1 MITIEVLE
9 RRVLKPSIN
18 NRAGVDT
25 LKNHIRTA
33 KSVGAVLG
41 ILVFAADRTIK
52 ILTNAGQLS
61 GRFGIVQIIPLH
73 NYGAMGG
80 SLPHHRILLTGI
92 GLAVIAGLSVMWFRY
107 AAGKY
112 PALFYIGWGSL
123 FGGALG
129 NTFGRLFY
137 GYVTDMFHL
146 PNGSGVFNLADISL
160 QLGILLMA
168 LHYVLQPR
176 GKRQRSEHESESAL

>member
-1 MITIEVLE
+1 MGTLNNHV
-9 RRVLKPSIN
+9 RR
-18 NRAGVDT
+18 
-25 LKNHIRTA
+25 A
-33 KSVGAVLG
+33 KGIGIVLG
-41 ILVFAADRTIK
+41 LIVFAVDRTIK
-52 ILTNAGQLS
+52 ILINRGDIS
-61 GRFGIVQIIPLH
+61 GRYGIVQIIPLH

-80 SLPHHRILLTGI
+80 TLAHHRLLLTGI
-92 GLAVIAGLSVMWFRY
+92 GLAVIVGLSIMWFRY
-107 AAGKY
+107 AAGRY
-112 PALFYIGWGSL
+112 PILFYIGWGFL

-146 PNGSGVFNLADISL
+146 PHGRGVFNLADISL

-176 GKRQRSEHESESAL
+176 SVKHHRN